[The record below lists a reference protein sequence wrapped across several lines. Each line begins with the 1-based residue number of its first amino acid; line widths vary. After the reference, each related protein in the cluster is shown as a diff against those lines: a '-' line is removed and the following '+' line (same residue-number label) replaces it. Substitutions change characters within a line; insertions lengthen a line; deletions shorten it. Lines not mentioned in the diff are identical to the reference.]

1 MTLITLATYLFFN
14 LGKYGKRVLIIGLL
28 SIYLFPYTD
37 IYLIIVPFGLFVYLS
52 FKLGHELH
60 REMNQTSLFTVI
72 FTVPI
77 AMYLHILGTDKLILN
92 ERIK

>member
-1 MTLITLATYLFFN
+1 MTLITLATCFLTWENMAKSFNNRTFINIFISEYRHLFDH
-14 LGKYGKRVLIIGLL
+14 VH
-28 SIYLFPYTD
+28 
-37 IYLIIVPFGLFVYLS
+37 FGLFVYLS

-60 REMNQTSLFTVI
+60 GEMNQTSLFTDI

-92 ERIK
+92 KRIK